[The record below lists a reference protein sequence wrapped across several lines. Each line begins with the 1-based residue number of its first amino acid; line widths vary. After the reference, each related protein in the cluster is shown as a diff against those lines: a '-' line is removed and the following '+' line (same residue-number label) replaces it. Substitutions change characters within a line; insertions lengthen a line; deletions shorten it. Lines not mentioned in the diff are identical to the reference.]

1 MVGLNIPKVGL
12 SPFQGWSEERKR
24 FFHQYGYDRGPG
36 VIPPGEG
43 FRSPVGKAKVQAKR
57 TTTRTVNGD
66 GTEKTVIQ
74 DVEDLEEARHQGA
87 IMSEPMIEF
96 PTGIHR
102 PTPLYQPPTQMG
114 GDAEMAEGMQTLLSA
129 RSAGLSGD
137 PYASLLSPAPGLEFD
152 EYAGGRGAERDEMGM
167 QQYWQDAAQREQRL
181 DIPEAAAPQASL
193 DKIMD
198 AIMMAES
205 GGDPNAHNTSG
216 EDSIGLFQ
224 INWDFWGRTTPIK
237 EGFPV
242 PYDILNNKLKPV
254 LGRDL
259 EKADLFDPMIN
270 RQAAYAI
277 QESEGFSPWSVYKS
291 GKYLDFLPEGEGGTM
306 ADPKAR
312 VAGPFIDRPTGI
324 HPDAM
329 TPPYW
334 AGERFPED
342 APYPVPTGQDD
353 PTGAAYGGRFETG
366 SSDYEIEGMLN
377 DAIRSSEATD
387 RIGRPTFERDQFTTA
402 GMGGFTG
409 GSSLFDMPS
418 DPTWSADT
426 AINVEQTGET
436 TDKGLLGK
444 VGSAGQD
451 IIQDYKDF
459 WGGDYPWM
467 PEIMKP
473 GTGTEEFKNQVDA
486 IKEKIPPD
494 LLERAIQSALEA
506 GISVDEYLAEKVGQA
521 VTKATEAKTAA
532 EPVLEQIG
540 ETATQLKEDY
550 YDPIEAWLDE
560 NVAGIVPPISQW
572 DDKLLANPNLPHWGD
587 EVIEGG
593 RAIKEGI
600 GNIWSGKTIGG
611 RPYAPDW
618 MTKPVAEHA
627 EDFGDFLTDTQPER
641 DARLA
646 ARAAQKQEVQPGM
659 QAEYEGLLQTP
670 TPDSIPAEVAG
681 EEAGLLAID
690 AFEALE
696 DDGQGIAT
704 SAQTDDAPLITPEEV
719 GETTGRSLN
728 ESVNRIW
735 ANFPQDIEGKRERY
749 LQALGE
755 LYKKIAI
762 LNVISA
768 LTGAPS
774 MAPQLMEL
782 ASKKFEALEGFEG
795 EERLQDIA
803 KGVYFTEDGRFDPP
817 ASQRDAF
824 ERAIAFGGTMEEAK
838 TISGYMPEGEEAA
851 KVKQYYRDKMDG
863 TWEVFRSSV
872 DPGPG
877 YVEGK
882 PAGDPPSAGAAGKGT
897 VIEQKM
903 SALQDRREKLKKVAP
918 GSDDETRLREEISIL
933 RKDLHKAGTEVSDFR
948 IFSELRNIYETE
960 YAGIGSGLKMSR
972 PSYEEWLIGDGR
984 YMTEAFFGPNYLDK
998 VTLARQEGN
1007 LLPEGFP
1014 KTRKEAFQK
1023 AREANP
1029 KEVTDEQIHIELD
1042 KYYPKRT

>member
-43 FRSPVGKAKVQAKR
+43 FRSPVGRPKVRQVIKETDDDKPNVR
-57 TTTRTVNGD
+57 TTTID
-66 GTEKTVIQ
+66 FS
-74 DVEDLEEARHQGA
+74 EADPNMWG
-87 IMSEPMIEF
+87 
-96 PTGIHR
+96 GGN
-102 PTPLYQPPTQMG
+102 PLVSGMMG
-114 GDAEMAEGMQTLLSA
+114 GDPSWSADTAINTPPAIPPYEPPIQVGGDAQLAEGMQTLLSA

-152 EYAGGRGAERDEMGM
+152 EYTGGRGAERDEMGM

-242 PYDILNNKLKPV
+242 PYDILNNKLKPI

-560 NVAGIVPPISQW
+560 NVAGIVPPASEW
-572 DDKLLANPNLPHWGD
+572 DDRLLEADWLPRW
-587 EVIEGG
+587 
-593 RAIKEGI
+593 AYEGI
-600 GNIWSGKTIGG
+600 KGGKKIQEKIGEG
-611 RPYAPDW
+611 FEEFKKGPFGIHPDELA
-618 MTKPVAEHA
+618 TL
-627 EDFGDFLTDTQPER
+627 LTETVP
-641 DARLA
+641 
-646 ARAAQKQEVQPGM
+646 
-659 QAEYEGLLQTP
+659 EYEARIAGEQDQKRLGAESFGEPAFEKFQGLLGSTADA
-670 TPDSIPAEVAG
+670 TPAEVAG
-681 EEAGLLAID
+681 EEAVLLAQD
-690 AFEALE
+690 AYVEFEE
-696 DDGQGIAT
+696 DAQGIPL
-704 SAQTDDAPLITPEEV
+704 SAETDDAPLITPEEV

-851 KVKQYYRDKMDG
+851 KVKQYYRDKGDG

-882 PAGDPPSAGAAGKGT
+882 PAGDPPSAGAGQSDDALTKKIKKFQEQ
-897 VIEQKM
+897 IELAKN
-903 SALQDRREKLKKVAP
+903 AK
-918 GSDDETRLREEISIL
+918 DDETRQYHLGIAEVYRRHLDKEGTKESNSDLFHRLYTYYHDANKSMAGGGIKRE
-933 RKDLHKAGTEVSDFR
+933 APT
-948 IFSELRNIYETE
+948 
-960 YAGIGSGLKMSR
+960 M
-972 PSYEEWLIGDGR
+972 EEWLLEDKDGKFH
-984 YMTEAFFGPNYLDK
+984 AKQHLGPNYVEIVKQESQQVSTIKPIRVRSQEEYDALEPG
-998 VTLARQEGN
+998 TLYKDDEGV
-1007 LLPEGFP
+1007 
-1014 KTRKEAFQK
+1014 KTKGK
-1023 AREANP
+1023 
-1029 KEVTDEQIHIELD
+1029 K
-1042 KYYPKRT
+1042 